1 MKRIISLLL
10 IVTMLFTT
18 FAINVS
24 AATAEEFI
32 SEVALVYEDSV
43 EDAKKAIEGTDWKLF
58 EQDLNPKADY
68 MFDDGVYLIYKT
80 STNVEDAITDLRV
93 MDMYGGFSI
102 SNYEKQLEASR
113 EEYKKNV
120 QEIRTIAAEF
130 KALYEAGDA
139 MAVLAYRQMNYYK
152 DVKTTNGTETDM
164 LMGDFFLN
172 MPTNDLK
179 VVQVLLEGNSLVV
192 SNLFTLLAI
201 GLSNSS
207 NSLDKRV
214 ADNYAIRDTL
224 TDKDYY
230 DNAVAL
236 VDPLNKVAAKIKQYD
251 TLKDKY
257 ALEDGSMT
265 EAECEFIREV
275 GAVAELSESI
285 KLGDITL
292 ADMLRKGE
300 WTYKDLYPIVASLS
314 AGQLSLIKMG
324 AFEILLTHANP
335 SSSIEDLTELV
346 DAVEAKMIEKDG
358 YIKPIDLYI
367 GVDRSIF
374 NGSFAMTSAAERQQ
388 ALTGETW
395 DMGSAATA
403 STNFYIAS
411 GVLAFLD
418 VIAWG
423 GFAIAN
429 ATSSTGMAFYQLG
442 ETITMIWQPVQT
454 SPGLSVFSAGFKEVT
469 PFWQWNA
476 AGVWFW
482 TAVGVALIAAGLSG
496 ISTWYNYYNPDY
508 TEIPNV
514 LVDVKETD
522 LGDKYVKYTAAKVFE
537 DGKLSEKNA
546 DFNAYE
552 GKEWVALYYTK
563 DATAGNCL
571 TPKFVY
577 KDNDAT
583 IARRHQGISMF
594 GETKAFNLNS
604 HVYNDNAPG
613 VYVTIRY
620 SNTKKAAADLP
631 NVVGSMFATGALYA
645 LTALA
650 GAGVGV
656 GGTILLQNAKKKK
669 KEKELVPENSNEM

>member
-1 MKRIISLLL
+1 MKKIISLLL
-10 IVTMLFTT
+10 IVATLLTT
-18 FAINVS
+18 FSISVS
-24 AATAEEFI
+24 AATTEEFI
-32 SEVALVYEDSV
+32 SEVALIYKDSV

-102 SNYEKQLEASR
+102 SSYEKQLEASR

-139 MAVLAYRQMNYYK
+139 MAALAYRQLNYYK

-172 MPTNDLK
+172 MPTDDLI

-224 TDKDYY
+224 SDEACY
-230 DNAVAL
+230 DNAIAL
-236 VDPLNKVAAKIKQYD
+236 VEPLNKVAAKIKQYD

-265 EAECEFIREV
+265 EAEYEFIREV
-275 GAVAELSESI
+275 GAVAALSESI

-300 WTYKDLYPIVASLS
+300 WTYKDLYPIVASFS

-411 GVLAFLD
+411 TVLTFLD

-423 GFAIAN
+423 GFAIASTN
-429 ATSSTGMAFYQLG
+429 SSTGLAFYQIG
-442 ETITMIWQPVQT
+442 TMVSEVWNMTGVAEV
-454 SPGLSVFSAGFKEVT
+454 SGFQNVA

-476 AGVWFW
+476 AGIWFW

-496 ISTWYNYYNPDY
+496 ISLWYNYYNPDY
-508 TEIPNV
+508 TEIPDV
-514 LVDVKETD
+514 LVDVRETD
-522 LGDKYVKYTAAKVFE
+522 LGDKYVKYTAAKVYE

-552 GKEWVALYYTK
+552 GKEWNALYYTK

-577 KDNDAT
+577 SESNST

-594 GETKAFNLNS
+594 GETKAFDLNS

-631 NVVGSMFATGALYA
+631 TVVGSMFATGALYA

-656 GGTILLQNAKKKK
+656 CGTILLQNAKKK
-669 KEKELVPENSNEM
+669 EKELVPEGSNEI